1 MIGLIVNPHS
11 RKNKRRRGRAARFE
25 KILGRRGRVIET
37 PSVDAIVPALRRFA
51 DEGRRYLVADGGDG
65 ALHWLINEAVKYFGL
80 ARAAE
85 MAVYLPTGGGSVD
98 FVAKFLGLVGDAQ
111 EVVTRLVQ
119 CVGEGRTPPLRD
131 VPSVDFTGTQTA
143 YGDTHGEFRRVG
155 FGSAL
160 GGYGSNFYGPLYRG
174 EGKHGPLDI
183 ARHITTAFASAAAGG
198 AFAGRLAPFKPG
210 FLRAAEHDYLRPLRA
225 EVKLDGK
232 VLRGPDG
239 LPVEGH
245 TALNCASLPLDL
257 AGILRVF
264 PLARDGNLHVHAG
277 YVSATEMARVF
288 PGLMSGK
295 AVNHLLSSGYDGPC
309 KTLDVT
315 CAEGEEMTPVID
327 GELFYRVTALHARV
341 GPTFQMCAP

>member
-1 MIGLIVNPHS
+1 VIGLIVNPNS
-11 RKNKRRRGRAARFE
+11 RKNRGRRNRVARYE
-25 KILGRRGRVIET
+25 KILGRRGRVVET

-65 ALHWLINEAVKYFGL
+65 ALHWMINEAVKYFGL

-111 EVVTRLVQ
+111 EVLTRLVQ

-131 VPSVDFTGTQTA
+131 VPSVTFTGDQTA
-143 YGDTHGEFRRVG
+143 YGDERADFRRIG

-174 EGKHGPLDI
+174 EGKHGPINI
-183 ARHITTAFASAAAGG
+183 ARHITTAFASAAARG
-198 AFAGRLAPFKPG
+198 AFSGLLEPFKPG
-210 FLRAAEHDYLRPLRA
+210 FVREAERDYLRPLLA

-277 YVSATEMARVF
+277 YVSPKEMARVF

-309 KTLDVT
+309 KTLDVV
-315 CAEGEEMTPVID
+315 CAPGEEMTPVID

>member
-37 PSVDAIVPALRRFA
+37 PGVDAIVPALRRFA

-143 YGDTHGEFRRVG
+143 YGDTHGDFRRVG

-160 GGYGSNFYGPLYRG
+160 GDTAPTSTARSTAARANTAPSTSRGTSPRPSPRRPQAGPSRG
-174 EGKHGPLDI
+174 VSRPSSR
-183 ARHITTAFASAAAGG
+183 AFSAPPSRITS
-198 AFAGRLAPFKPG
+198 APF
-210 FLRAAEHDYLRPLRA
+210 
-225 EVKLDGK
+225 
-232 VLRGPDG
+232 
-239 LPVEGH
+239 
-245 TALNCASLPLDL
+245 
-257 AGILRVF
+257 
-264 PLARDGNLHVHAG
+264 
-277 YVSATEMARVF
+277 
-288 PGLMSGK
+288 
-295 AVNHLLSSGYDGPC
+295 
-309 KTLDVT
+309 
-315 CAEGEEMTPVID
+315 
-327 GELFYRVTALHARV
+327 
-341 GPTFQMCAP
+341 APR